1 MFEQPHGILP
11 ELVGLIHVD
20 PTFVRIVVKR
30 VGKLGGKTVTIIRIH
45 PGARQHGHKNVENIL
60 AIGDGKDIRR
70 VGTCEGRLAHIVHLL
85 FGDAIAGQVGA
96 VYFGL
101 DLQGAVLHLE
111 HERHDF
117 RVGGLG

>member
-1 MFEQPHGILP
+1 MIEQPHGILP

-70 VGTCEGRLAHIVHLL
+70 VGTREGRLPHIVHLL